1 MAIRVQPREIDVPQ
15 DDPFQ
20 NDLLERKESA
30 EVLTRLIDAFE
41 GPCVLAVDAAWGY
54 GKTTFLNM
62 WTQHLLKQEF
72 PVVKFNAWET
82 DFSDEP
88 FVTLSAELTKGL
100 QEYATDSLK
109 QKIDKTKEA
118 ATEIIRRAVPGLVRV
133 ATMGL
138 LDIAPLLKEEMAQS
152 LASYTEDRLSAYE
165 ETQESVKE
173 FRVVLEDMAKTLSEE
188 RGHPLIIMID
198 ELDRCRPS
206 YAVELLEV
214 AKHLFSVD
222 HVVFVLAINR
232 NQLGHSIKAL
242 YGGEFDAEDY
252 LRRFFDI
259 DFQLPEP
266 KREKFIS
273 ALLEAVGV
281 PDYFCRTQNR
291 DEWNYEDALTF
302 LQIFL
307 GTSDISLRR
316 IAQSI
321 HRLGLVLASLHD
333 RYLKLAAVAIVALIL
348 RTVNLNLYHRFIRG
362 EVTDEEVVNAMF
374 SRPETKDIRWENR
387 SALFEAIVIKAARE
401 MSGQY
406 SADRINSPLLD
417 RYQKQIDDEEMDGK
431 DHTKNRPD
439 LKHAKDVVDLAVRL
453 SRYSYGIGFQHS
465 IQCLELLSGDLVEK
479 SPEQV

>member
-1 MAIRVQPREIDVPQ
+1 MGLRIQPEEVEIPSG
-15 DDPFQ
+15 DPFQ
-20 NDLLERKESA
+20 NDLLGRKESA

-100 QEYATDSLK
+100 QEYATDPLK

-118 ATEIIRRAVPGLVRV
+118 ATEIIRRAAPGLLRV
-133 ATMGL
+133 ATGGL
-138 LDIAPLLKEEMAQS
+138 LGEEMAQA
-152 LASYTEDRLSAYE
+152 LASYAEDRLSAYE
-165 ETQESVKE
+165 KTQESVKE
-173 FRVVLEDMAKTLSEE
+173 FRVALEDMAKALSEE
-188 RGHPLIIMID
+188 RKHPLIIMID

-281 PDYFCRTQNR
+281 PDYFRRTQNR
-291 DEWNYEDALTF
+291 EEWNYEDALTF

-316 IAQSI
+316 VAQSI

-374 SRPETKDIRWENR
+374 SRSEAREIRWEKK

-401 MSGQY
+401 MSDQY
-406 SADRINSPLLD
+406 SVDRINSPLLD

-453 SRYSYGIGFQHS
+453 SGYSYGIGFQHS
-465 IQCLELLSGDLVEK
+465 IQCLELLSGDLVEE